1 MSVTMGSPSAAALR
15 RSPMDRPSISSGAG
29 SQSKSAKTSEV
40 LGRSAAADGDPIVT
54 DMDDVDH
61 ACYLTAPRL
70 CDILYPTDFAK
81 LGDYVARTAAAASSS
96 SNARVETMKQ
106 ADFLMKYGAE
116 QVDQTRS
123 WTGYTP
129 LLDDFS
135 NCSVVTA
142 VAWRDD
148 RATDAD
154 EEKGLHRKP
163 IRIKR

>member
-1 MSVTMGSPSAAALR
+1 MADFDWLPAPELIDG
-15 RSPMDRPSISSGAG
+15 RSIGER
-29 SQSKSAKTSEV
+29 
-40 LGRSAAADGDPIVT
+40 RSAAADGDPIVT

-81 LGDYVARTAAAASSS
+81 LGDYVARTAAAAAAASSSSS

-106 ADFLMKYGAE
+106 ADFLVKYGPE

-135 NCSVVTA
+135 NCSVITA

-154 EEKGLHRKP
+154 KENA